1 MPPLLPQHTDP
12 GGLCCSPAPC
22 ARFLWHRGLSECQE
36 GHGHCSTNGWH
47 SCCSGKCMF
56 FPPSLNWALPSA
68 WLITRKKTVPV
79 VAIQKQL
86 LQDTL
91 MLGVVWK
98 DLYEKA
104 SLFSFSASV
113 EVKHVFHSKRG
124 RSQVLK
130 AHQSLLD
137 LRMVGVWWSGVG
149 FVVVVSVW
157 GMVRTL
163 VQYQI
168 EL

>member
-1 MPPLLPQHTDP
+1 M
-12 GGLCCSPAPC
+12 
-22 ARFLWHRGLSECQE
+22 
-36 GHGHCSTNGWH
+36 
-47 SCCSGKCMF
+47 
-56 FPPSLNWALPSA
+56 
-68 WLITRKKTVPV
+68 
-79 VAIQKQL
+79 
-86 LQDTL
+86 
-91 MLGVVWK
+91 
-98 DLYEKA
+98 YEKA

-137 LRMVGVWWSGVG
+137 LKMVGVWWSGVG

>member
-1 MPPLLPQHTDP
+1 M
-12 GGLCCSPAPC
+12 
-22 ARFLWHRGLSECQE
+22 
-36 GHGHCSTNGWH
+36 
-47 SCCSGKCMF
+47 
-56 FPPSLNWALPSA
+56 
-68 WLITRKKTVPV
+68 
-79 VAIQKQL
+79 
-86 LQDTL
+86 
-91 MLGVVWK
+91 
-98 DLYEKA
+98 
-104 SLFSFSASV
+104 
-113 EVKHVFHSKRG
+113 KHVFHSKRG

-137 LRMVGVWWSGVG
+137 LKMVGVWWSGVG